1 MRDLFHSEL
10 DQLAERLQEMC
21 GLVGAAM
28 GSATRAL
35 LAADLRLAE
44 SVIAADVQIDEA
56 QRELDERAVAIL
68 ARQAPV
74 ATDLRVVVA
83 SLRMSSSLER
93 MGDLARHIAL
103 LARLRY
109 PHTAIPGDLELVFA
123 EMGATAQRIASKA
136 GRVIATRDLALA
148 AELAKDD
155 DALDD
160 LHRQVFAAVSS
171 DGWSASPE
179 TTADVTLAS
188 RFFERYGDHAVSLA
202 KRITYLVTGDVDG
215 PLDPAVSAG

>member
-35 LAADLRLAE
+35 LAADVRLAE

-93 MGDLARHIAL
+93 MGDLARHVAL

-109 PHTAIPGDLELVFA
+109 PQKAVPSDLELTFA

-160 LHRQVFAAVSS
+160 LHRQVFAALSS
-171 DGWSASPE
+171 PSWSSSAE

-188 RFFERYGDHAVSLA
+188 RFYERYGDHAVSLA

-215 PLDPAVSAG
+215 PLDPVV